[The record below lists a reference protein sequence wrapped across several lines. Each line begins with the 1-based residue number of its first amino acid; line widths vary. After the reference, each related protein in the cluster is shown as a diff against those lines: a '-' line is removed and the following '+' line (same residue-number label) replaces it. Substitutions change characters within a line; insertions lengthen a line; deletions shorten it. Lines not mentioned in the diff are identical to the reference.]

1 MCAQP
6 FARTIVASPA
16 IVPVSFGEPA
26 TGRTDG
32 GGQVRNLL
40 LEGVVGSQ
48 AYGLATAG
56 SDTDYAGIYAEP
68 TNALLGLHPPARTS
82 RTGRD
87 GDDAVYH
94 EIGKAMTLMLSC
106 NPTAY
111 ELLWLDTYTVATDF
125 GRELVSLRGC
135 FASASRVRRAYVGYA
150 AAQLRDLEQRP
161 HPSPERR
168 AKQARHTLRLLWQ
181 GHQLYT
187 TGFLP
192 IRVPN
197 PQRYLDFGQR
207 AAVDGATRVRAVLG
221 EYEAAFAE
229 ATSALPQEP
238 DEEPIESLL
247 QRIRR
252 AHLEE
257 ETL

>member
-1 MCAQP
+1 M
-6 FARTIVASPA
+6 
-16 IVPVSFGEPA
+16 
-26 TGRTDG
+26 
-32 GGQVRNLL
+32 
-40 LEGVVGSQ
+40 EGVVGSQ
-48 AYGLATAG
+48 AYGLATAT

-68 TNALLGLHPPARTS
+68 TRALLGLHPPARTS
-82 RTGRD
+82 RTGRG

-94 EIGKAMTLMLSC
+94 EIGKAMALMLSC

-111 ELLWLDTYTVATDF
+111 EVLWLDTYTVATPF

-135 FASASRVRRAYVGYA
+135 FASAGRVRRAYVGYA

-161 HPSPERR
+161 HPSPDRR

-181 GHQLYT
+181 GYQLYA

-192 IRVPN
+192 IRVPD
-197 PQRYLDFGQR
+197 PQRYLEFGQR
-207 AAVDGATRVRAVLG
+207 AATDGATPVRAVLA
-221 EYEAAFAE
+221 EYEGAFE
-229 ATSALPQEP
+229 QTTSALRHEP

-252 AHLEE
+252 AYLDE
-257 ETL
+257 ETR